1 MPNPIVSIFMG
12 SDHDFKVMK
21 EAGDILTSFG
31 IPFEYKVTSAHR
43 SPQRTANLAKT
54 AEDRGIKVI
63 IVGAGKAAHLAG
75 NIAAWTCLP
84 VLGVPIDASL
94 GGMDA
99 LLSTVQMPGGVP
111 VGTMGI
117 GKSGA
122 KNAALLAV
130 QILALSDSDLMS
142 KLHQYKEGIAR
153 EVEEKDRELKKME

>member
-1 MPNPIVSIFMG
+1 M
-12 SDHDFKVMK
+12 
-21 EAGDILTSFG
+21 
-31 IPFEYKVTSAHR
+31 
-43 SPQRTANLAKT
+43 
-54 AEDRGIKVI
+54 
-63 IVGAGKAAHLAG
+63 AAHLAG
-75 NIAAWTCLP
+75 NVAAWTCLP

-142 KLHQYKEGIAR
+142 KLLQYKERIAL
-153 EVEEKDRELKKME
+153 EVEEKDRKLKNLE